1 MTRMRFD
8 FINFTQGTSVY
19 ISRPVPVLFTH

>member
-8 FINFTQGTSVY
+8 FVNFTQGISVY
-19 ISRPVPVLFTH
+19 ISRPVPVLFTL